1 MTQRFEWDEAKA
13 MLNMR
18 KHGVSFEMAAT
29 VYTDALAYT
38 FKDPDHSIGEERMLT
53 FGYASDGRLLAVVHT
68 ERGRTIRII
77 SARKAT
83 RHERGIYEQS

>member
-1 MTQRFEWDEAKA
+1 MTQRFEWDETKA

-68 ERGRTIRII
+68 ER
-77 SARKAT
+77 
-83 RHERGIYEQS
+83 